1 MQAAFISEVLLGCGI
16 SSQGA
21 GTLCCSQHHRNP
33 EVSDNSA
40 VSTWAEQGRHPD
52 RDHRAAWFTA
62 QSLWTARIYFPFR
75 GPWAWVSKWEPY
87 FELFVAAEI
96 QLLSPSETQCCK
108 GVKKGSCLKFR
119 VLCVPDWL
127 FWCYPCAPCRLWLS
141 RGGPT
146 VLSHWE
152 WLLLLPATPSAHFM
166 WDVSPPSE

>member
-21 GTLCCSQHHRNP
+21 GTLCCSQHHGNP

-62 QSLWTARIYFPFR
+62 RSLWTARIHFPFR

-96 QLLSPSETQCCK
+96 QLLSPSETQCCR
-108 GVKKGSCLKFR
+108 GVKKVHALNLEFCVCQIGSFGVIPVPRAGCGWAGEVPQSCHTESGCSCCLQ
-119 VLCVPDWL
+119 
-127 FWCYPCAPCRLWLS
+127 
-141 RGGPT
+141 
-146 VLSHWE
+146 
-152 WLLLLPATPSAHFM
+152 LLQLIS